1 MRDAE
6 WGAEPSTRPTN
17 DVFAER
23 CRALLDLAAG
33 EGVAATFVYG
43 NTFAVGGVRY
53 LTGFTPRR
61 DCYLYLGGDTTP
73 TLYVQFFNHVPNAR
87 EVTAVAAVE
96 WGGPSSV
103 GRIVERVRGDLG
115 GSGRVGL
122 IGPIPYQDH
131 RRLVDELEG
140 FELVD
145 LGPPFWKTRLIKQAP
160 EIEWTRRGAELT
172 DQALAHL
179 VGSIIPGVSER
190 QLGAAVT
197 AYCAAAGGHVGICF
211 LLTTS
216 MSGEGRYV
224 PAQEWSGRI
233 IQPGDMVV
241 VELSAGYAGHTGQV
255 LRTITVGEP
264 LPRIIELHEIAEEAF
279 AEISSRI
286 HPGARASELLEAARA
301 IDDAGV
307 TVCDDVV
314 HGYGGG
320 YLQPVLRTPASQH
333 GPYSDIELQPG
344 MMVVVQPNVVSPDL
358 SIGVQTGELLIVT
371 DDGYESMHGYPR
383 GIVVTGS

>member
-6 WGAEPSTRPTN
+6 WAAEELSRPP
-17 DVFAER
+17 DEVFAER
-23 CRALLDLAAG
+23 CRALLDLAADH
-33 EGVAATFVYG
+33 GVAATLVYG

-61 DCYLYLGGDTTP
+61 DCYLYLGANTPP
-73 TLYVQFFNHVPNAR
+73 TLYVQFFNHIPNAR
-87 EVTAVAAVE
+87 EVVADAVVE

-103 GRIVERVRGDLG
+103 GTVVQRVQGELRESARL
-115 GSGRVGL
+115 GL

-131 RRLVDELEG
+131 RKLVEELEG
-140 FELVD
+140 FELID
-145 LGPPFWKTRLIKQAP
+145 LGPAFWKTRLVKQQP
-160 EIEWTRRGAELT
+160 EIEWTRRGAEFT

-179 VGSIIPGVSER
+179 VESIGPGVSER

-197 AYCAAAGGHVGICF
+197 AFCAAAGAHVGVCF

-216 MSGEGRYV
+216 MRGEGRYV
-224 PAQEWSGRI
+224 PAQEWSERI
-233 IQPGDMVV
+233 VQPGDMVV
-241 VELSAGYAGHTGQV
+241 VELSAGFAGHTGQV

-264 LPRIIELHEIAEEAF
+264 SPRVVELHGIADRTF

-286 HPGARASELLEAARA
+286 HPGARASDLLEAARI
-301 IDDAGV
+301 IDDAGA

-320 YLQPVLRTPASQH
+320 YLQPVLRTPATQH
-333 GPYSDIELQPG
+333 GPYTDIELQPG
-344 MMVVVQPNVVSPDL
+344 MMVVVQPNVVSRDL

-371 DDGYESMHGYPR
+371 DEGYESLHRYPR
-383 GIVVTGS
+383 GIVVTGA